1 MNAPTVF
8 NVHVKEFIEAVWFA
22 LRDQKLQ
29 VRERAVE
36 ALRAC
41 LCVIENR
48 ETRWR
53 VQWWYSR
60 KHFPSLL
67 FQNLLHSLHGPV
79 LLIPKCQASS
89 CGYSFMH
96 PFIHSLVT
104 VPMLDYHSISVVD
117 CTGTTVCLRV
127 HKMVLVPRQLWKAF
141 MALFLQLVNY
151 YGENTNLHKLSYIH
165 ISWETM

>member
-1 MNAPTVF
+1 MLLHLSEFFFTAVLIQAWLLLLAIGDGQEMAMNAPTVF

-53 VQWWYSR
+53 VQW
-60 KHFPSLL
+60 
-67 FQNLLHSLHGPV
+67 
-79 LLIPKCQASS
+79 
-89 CGYSFMH
+89 
-96 PFIHSLVT
+96 
-104 VPMLDYHSISVVD
+104 
-117 CTGTTVCLRV
+117 
-127 HKMVLVPRQLWKAF
+127 
-141 MALFLQLVNY
+141 
-151 YGENTNLHKLSYIH
+151 
-165 ISWETM
+165 